1 MASLMQ
7 DAENPAIDYDLN
19 IHHGAVTT
27 VFRLPD
33 SGIRLVGQSIE
44 WRIAGEARR
53 AALSDIR
60 AIRLTTQGGAKWTQA
75 GVTSCQIS
83 FRRGD
88 GVTVFGGNGRSPDA
102 EDRRARYEAFVIDL
116 HRRLGAD
123 DLARISFTAG
133 YDGFRFYF
141 LLVAALLLALLWI
154 GAAGVTLFGL
164 AKLRVGQL
172 IALPVAGAFVVGLF
186 RLLQLNAPHIYDP
199 ANPLG
204 SARTGSIGETL
215 RHAINQIRRDM
226 TPVRWRVASAVGL
239 MASVGIVVAVA
250 AQERVGLFGS
260 GQARLA
266 FDAVLARTGP
276 RPTVTYVAVTPGELL
291 VETPRAGDNGS
302 SARTNWRASRR
313 TLFGWTEWDSV
324 SGPTD
329 RHPLSMANDLGD
341 QAFTLERDDAAH
353 LDGLADAAI
362 ERAALGPGSSVTI
375 MTLWAPSSTG
385 KPEPRWTIEVEG
397 QGRRTKLY
405 ADRAGRLFPATPKH
419 AGPPRIVLTAVAG
432 SAYGLFPANSGT
444 WIRIVDP
451 DQSVRFDG
459 TLTIGESYS
468 VPDIAG
474 LRLQTGKPD
483 GLAVT
488 VDGKPARLP
497 PTNDAGRLDVVLE
510 PQALLTGARGSE

>member
-1 MASLMQ
+1 MQ
-7 DAENPAIDYDLN
+7 DAENSAIDYDLN
-19 IHHGAVTT
+19 IHDGAVTA
-27 VFRLPD
+27 VFRLRD
-33 SGIRLVGQSIE
+33 SGIRLVGNSIE

-60 AIRLTTQGGAKWTQA
+60 AIRLTTRIGAKRSQV

-88 GVTVFGGNGRSPDA
+88 GVTIFGGNARSPDA
-102 EDRRARYEAFVIDL
+102 EDRRARYEAFVVDL

-123 DLARISFTAG
+123 DRARISFTAG

-141 LLVAALLLALLWI
+141 LLIAAFLLALLWI

-164 AKLRVGQL
+164 AKLRFGQL
-172 IALPVAGAFVVGLF
+172 IALPVAGVFVVGLF

-199 ANPLG
+199 ASPLA
-204 SARTGSIGETL
+204 SARAGSIGETL
-215 RHAINQIRRDM
+215 RHAINAIRRGM
-226 TPVRWRVASAVGL
+226 TPAGWRVVSAAGLVASA
-239 MASVGIVVAVA
+239 GIVVAVA
-250 AQERVGLFGS
+250 AQERVGLFAP

-266 FDAVLARTGP
+266 FDAVLSRTGP
-276 RPTVTYVAVTPGELL
+276 RPIVTYVAVTPGELL
-291 VETPRAGDNGS
+291 VETPRAGDKDS
-302 SARTNWRASRR
+302 SARTDWRASRR

-329 RHPLSMANDLGD
+329 RHPMSMAEDLGG
-341 QAFTLERDDAAH
+341 QAFTLERDDVAH
-353 LDGLADAAI
+353 LDDLADAAI
-362 ERAALGPGSSVTI
+362 ERAAFGPGSSVTI
-375 MTLWAPSSTG
+375 MALWTPSSTD
-385 KPEPRWTIEVEG
+385 KPEPRWTIEVEA
-397 QGRRTKLY
+397 QGRRIKLY
-405 ADRAGRLFPATPKH
+405 ADRAGRLFPATPAH

-432 SAYGLFPANSGT
+432 SAYGLFPASSGT

-451 DQSVRFDG
+451 DQSVRFEG
-459 TLTIGESYS
+459 TLQIGESYS

-488 VDGKPARLP
+488 VDGKSARLP

-510 PQALLTGARGSE
+510 PQALLTGAKRSE